1 MNAFDTSW
9 SVCEPVELNTFITVL
24 PVKSE
29 WIILSFYTRSVLSLF
44 PLKAGEFHGSCCF
57 ATADVSSNSAKT
69 VSNLYNVCLVGN
81 RSIDINVMLASD
93 FG

>member
-57 ATADVSSNSAKT
+57 ATADLSSSCAKT
-69 VSNLYNVCLVGN
+69 VSNLYNVCLVGD
-81 RSIDINVMLASD
+81 RSIDINVMVATD